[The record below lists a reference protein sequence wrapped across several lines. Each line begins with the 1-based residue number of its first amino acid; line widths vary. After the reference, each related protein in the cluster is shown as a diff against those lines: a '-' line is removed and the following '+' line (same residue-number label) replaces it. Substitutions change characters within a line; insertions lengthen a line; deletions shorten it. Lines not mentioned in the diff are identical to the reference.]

1 MFGKVTMTD
10 QTPAPSP
17 PDSIPNYVADGLKR
31 QGIPVLRAVI
41 QYCEELIAHLE
52 EPPEDLEADD
62 DVVDVEDADGS
73 GGTIVKKMVKCGSDC
88 ECNDGQGHG
97 PYKYRVQ
104 RDGSGGQDWEYIG
117 KA

>member
-17 PDSIPNYVADGLKR
+17 PEKIPNYVADGLKR

-62 DVVDVEDADGS
+62 DVVDVEETEN
-73 GGTIVKKMVKCGSDC
+73 GGTLVKKMQKCGADC
-88 ECNDGQGHG
+88 ECNDGKGHG
-97 PYKYRVQ
+97 PYLWRVK
-104 RDGSGGQDWEYIG
+104 RDGNGGQKWSYEG